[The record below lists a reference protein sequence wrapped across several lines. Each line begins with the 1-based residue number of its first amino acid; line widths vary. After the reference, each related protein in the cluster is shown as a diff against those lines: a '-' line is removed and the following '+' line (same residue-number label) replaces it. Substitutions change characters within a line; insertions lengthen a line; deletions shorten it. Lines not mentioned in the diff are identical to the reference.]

1 MDVDRY
7 PIGEN
12 GDPRVLMMSA
22 REINPAGIPQAG
34 ATWQNV
40 HLVYTHGYGAV
51 AALVNTA
58 TAEGQP
64 VLTLKDVPIAPGSEP
79 AMDQPRIYY
88 GENGQGDFVVANANG
103 ELDYEGSTENLPYN
117 GQGGIPIGNIFQR
130 ALFAWSFKD
139 VNLLFSNQITDE
151 SRIMIFRDIE
161 ARAAKA
167 VPFLTFDSDPY
178 LAIIDGEPKWILD
191 AYTTTDQYPYS
202 QSVSA
207 SAATEGLLS
216 GSVNYMRNSVKV
228 VVDAYQG
235 TVTYYANLSE
245 PIVAAWSSAFPG
257 LFTDIN
263 TAPAGLAAHFRY
275 PENLFQIQAF
285 QFANYHVSDP
295 TAFYQRRDFW
305 QIPPDPTQPTSS
317 VASGG
322 TPPPMRPY
330 YQLIKV
336 PGGATEQFQ
345 LVIPFVPAG
354 RQNMVGWMSANSD
367 PLDYGHVT
375 HVPSDPEHRGA
386 PAGVRADQ
394 PGSAVLLGAHAARP
408 AGLGDRLRRLPR
420 DPDRRLVPVRAADL
434 RAVDPGPQI
443 PELKRVIVVNGSGG
457 DVSIGSTL
465 AVALSQATGGT
476 IGEPGGNGNPPPT
489 DGGGNGTT
497 DQQVQ
502 ALLTQALEHFAT
514 AQEALKTGDLALYQQ
529 ELEQAQ
535 SLIEQANQLV
545 AGQANGGSTP
555 PPPATPTPSASVT
568 ASPSRLTL
576 RRRAGTQG
584 RPTTSATS
592 ICAFCRR
599 PE

>member
-1 MDVDRY
+1 
-7 PIGEN
+7 
-12 GDPRVLMMSA
+12 
-22 REINPAGIPQAG
+22 
-34 ATWQNV
+34 
-40 HLVYTHGYGAV
+40 
-51 AALVNTA
+51 
-58 TAEGQP
+58 
-64 VLTLKDVPIAPGSEP
+64 
-79 AMDQPRIYY
+79 MDQPRIYY
-88 GENGQGDFVVANANG
+88 GESGQGDFVVANANG
-103 ELDYEGSTENLPYN
+103 ELDFEGSNENLPYS
-117 GQGGIPIGNIFQR
+117 GQGGIPIENIFRR
-130 ALFAWSFKD
+130 ALFAWNFKD
-139 VNLLFSNQITDE
+139 VNLLLSNQITNQ
-151 SRIMIFRDIE
+151 SRLMIYRDVE

-167 VPFLTFDSDPY
+167 VPFLAFDSDPY

-191 AYTTTDQYPYS
+191 AYTSTDQYPYS

-245 PIVAAWSSAFPG
+245 PIVAAWSSAYPG

-263 TAPAGLAAHFRY
+263 TAPASLAAHFRY

-305 QIPPDPTQPTSS
+305 QISPDPTQPTSS

-375 HVPSDPEHRGA
+375 MFRSDPEHRGTA
-386 PAGVRADQ
+386 AGVRADQ
-394 PGSAVLLGAHAARP
+394 QRSAVLLGADVARP
-408 AGLGDRLRRLPR
+408 AGLRDRFRRLPR

-434 RAVDPGPQI
+434 RAVDVGPAD
-443 PELKRVIVVNGSGG
+443 PR
-457 DVSIGSTL
+457 
-465 AVALSQATGGT
+465 A
-476 IGEPGGNGNPPPT
+476 
-489 DGGGNGTT
+489 
-497 DQQVQ
+497 
-502 ALLTQALEHFAT
+502 
-514 AQEALKTGDLALYQQ
+514 EAGH
-529 ELEQAQ
+529 
-535 SLIEQANQLV
+535 
-545 AGQANGGSTP
+545 
-555 PPPATPTPSASVT
+555 
-568 ASPSRLTL
+568 
-576 RRRAGTQG
+576 RRQRQ
-584 RPTTSATS
+584 
-592 ICAFCRR
+592 RR
-599 PE
+599 